1 MPIPMP
7 GEPAPAFRAPANNGQ
22 ILDSDSLAGRYTT
35 LCFFGSASH
44 QEMAAMVATITAN
57 TEVFDGDEHQFVGVS
72 IDPGDEGSA
81 ALTPAMSG
89 VRILWDFDQVVSR
102 LFGVVEGAGDDGVSF
117 QPLTVL
123 LDARLRVLSVH
134 RIDDPRDHPANL
146 LQFLQSL
153 PQMGASRPAS
163 HQAPLLLVPMVFELD
178 LCRRLIAHFDEVGG
192 QPSGLL
198 EDEDGQTV
206 LTFDPAR
213 KHRLDAAIAD
223 DALRQAA
230 QARIRR
236 RLLPELQKVFQ
247 FDATRVERS
256 VVTRYST
263 GDFCGLHRDNSAFGT
278 AHRRFA
284 VTIPLNT
291 DTYSGGYLRF
301 PEYGPQFYPIPTGC
315 ALVHSCSLLHEV
327 TPVTDGM
334 RYAFIPIVYDEAAA
348 RLREANAERLGPGI
362 SPDRRETAV
371 PPDESSA

>member
-1 MPIPMP
+1 
-7 GEPAPAFRAPANNGQ
+7 
-22 ILDSDSLAGRYTT
+22 
-35 LCFFGSASH
+35 
-44 QEMAAMVATITAN
+44 MVATITAN

-81 ALTPAMSG
+81 ALTPALSG

-102 LFGVVEGAGDDGVSF
+102 LFGVVESAGDDGVSF

-198 EDEDGQTV
+198 EDKDGQTV

-213 KHRLDAAIAD
+213 KQRLDAAIAD

-247 FDATRVERS
+247 FDATRMERS

-348 RLREANAERLGPGI
+348 RLREANAERLGPGV

-371 PPDESSA
+371 TPDEPSA